1 MRWHKQWFVV
11 VAVAVAV
18 AAVVVVVIDVQE
30 LSRCWHHTHNTE
42 YSGTI
47 PRTLT
52 SPALLLS
59 QSGSLPPQKEETAQR
74 SSAKLF

>member
-11 VAVAVAV
+11 VAVAVA
-18 AAVVVVVIDVQE
+18 AVVVVIDVQE